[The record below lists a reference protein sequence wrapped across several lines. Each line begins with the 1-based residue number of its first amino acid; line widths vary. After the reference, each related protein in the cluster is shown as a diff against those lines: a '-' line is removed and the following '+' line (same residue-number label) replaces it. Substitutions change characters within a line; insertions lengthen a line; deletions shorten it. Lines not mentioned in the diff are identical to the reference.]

1 MIATEAAAEGVN
13 LQFCSLVVNYDLPW
27 NPQRI
32 EQRIGRCH
40 RYGQKH
46 DVVVINFLNERNEV
60 DRRVLELLTQK
71 FELFSGVFGAS
82 DKVLGT
88 IESGV
93 DFEKRIFEI
102 YQTCRTQDQ
111 IESAFTALQKLMDEK
126 IRTRMDETRQL
137 LLERLDEDVHQRLR
151 LRLEDARAQLDR
163 FGRRFWDLTGY
174 MLAGLARFDDDALA
188 FDLQKPP
195 ALEIERGRYH
205 LITKNGPRAADAPRD
220 ERNDFLYRLSHPLG
234 EHVVASAKRL
244 AVPPARIV
252 FDVSSHPTRVH
263 VVEALRG
270 KSGHVRLTRL
280 EINSLDTEEYLL
292 FSGFDS
298 DGQSLDQETFEKLL
312 SVGAVADGVVD
323 VAETVSARL
332 DAESKQ
338 HAQATLNLSLEQ
350 NSTYFNDARD
360 KLDKW
365 ADDMVLS
372 AEKALKDTKE
382 QIKGRRRQLHQAPTL
397 EQQHTVQKELQLLEK
412 KQRRQR
418 KEIFET
424 EDEIAEKRDALVSKL
439 EARLAQ
445 KTTAEEL
452 FTIEWQVK

>member
-1 MIATEAAAEGVN
+1 M
-13 LQFCSLVVNYDLPW
+13 
-27 NPQRI
+27 
-32 EQRIGRCH
+32 
-40 RYGQKH
+40 
-46 DVVVINFLNERNEV
+46 
-60 DRRVLELLTQK
+60 
-71 FELFSGVFGAS
+71 
-82 DKVLGT
+82 
-88 IESGV
+88 
-93 DFEKRIFEI
+93 
-102 YQTCRTQDQ
+102 
-111 IESAFTALQKLMDEK
+111 
-126 IRTRMDETRQL
+126 
-137 LLERLDEDVHQRLR
+137 
-151 LRLEDARAQLDR
+151 
-163 FGRRFWDLTGY
+163 
-174 MLAGLARFDDDALA
+174 
-188 FDLQKPP
+188 
-195 ALEIERGRYH
+195 
-205 LITKNGPRAADAPRD
+205 
-220 ERNDFLYRLSHPLG
+220 
-234 EHVVASAKRL
+234 
-244 AVPPARIV
+244 
-252 FDVSSHPTRVH
+252 
-263 VVEALRG
+263 
-270 KSGHVRLTRL
+270 
-280 EINSLDTEEYLL
+280 
-292 FSGFDS
+292 
-298 DGQSLDQETFEKLL
+298 
-312 SVGAVADGVVD
+312 
-323 VAETVSARL
+323 SARL